1 LKKPLGVSFD
11 PGYFFIPYYPKKQ
24 LKNCHGFKFRLKSIL
39 AKELNISFNR
49 LIAGRALSGSEI
61 KNENRI

>member
-1 LKKPLGVSFD
+1 M
-11 PGYFFIPYYPKKQ
+11 YFFIPYYPKKQ